1 MRYSGVAVWLL
12 MITIPSF
19 WWMLAVGPYA
29 ACYSSPA
36 VLVFGIL
43 LWVLVSLAMAM
54 GAASDPGVI
63 PRSVDGRVPD
73 DTVRRTQLINGVEF
87 ELKVCT
93 TCGIVRP
100 PRSSH
105 DRKTD
110 RCVLK
115 FDHFCIFLGNTVGR
129 KNYLWFLCFV
139 GLTSFGAIYFVCF
152 SLWQVFHL
160 AGRLE
165 REAGLDSGTAIA
177 KAVGQAF
184 TTVVIGVYFT
194 VMGGLVTL
202 LFLLH
207 CYFVSTG
214 QTTYEF
220 MRGAWKKKT
229 NPFNMG
235 LRANWMAVVHDAAE
249 GGRSARYSPSEGSPV
264 TMETSAETN
273 AAVPG
278 VGEYV
283 GMRTYSPS
291 VSPVL
296 EATRAPSSLV
306 EGQAGDKRSAAVL
319 TELHGLHDKIV
330 GPPPS
335 PTPGPP
341 PTSAEFQVHLGDQV
355 ISTTLSAKMLKK
367 PLQKALIDPFLKQFK
382 QKIDA
387 VIVDG
392 ERADV
397 KQPASAFVKQAGRAV
412 SVQLVRPGDLV

>member
-1 MRYSGVAVWLL
+1 MTLARTLTLTLVLTRTRTRTEPPNPKPNPNPNPHPHPHLS
-12 MITIPSF
+12 PSPLTF
-19 WWMLAVGPYA
+19 HPH
-29 ACYSSPA
+29 
-36 VLVFGIL
+36 
-43 LWVLVSLAMAM
+43 
-54 GAASDPGVI
+54 
-63 PRSVDGRVPD
+63 PR
-73 DTVRRTQLINGVEF
+73 
-87 ELKVCT
+87 
-93 TCGIVRP
+93 
-100 PRSSH
+100 
-105 DRKTD
+105 
-110 RCVLK
+110 
-115 FDHFCIFLGNTVGR
+115 
-129 KNYLWFLCFV
+129 FLCFV

-165 REAGLDSGTAIA
+165 REAGIDSGTAIA

-194 VMGGLVTL
+194 VMGGLVTLLFLLHGLGLGLGFGFANPSPNPNPNPNQVTL

-235 LRANWMAVVHDAAE
+235 LRANWMAVVRDAAE

-283 GMRTYSPS
+283 GMRIYSPS

-296 EATRAPSSLV
+296 EATRALSSLV

-367 PLQKALIDPFLKQFK
+367 PLQKAPQ
-382 QKIDA
+382 
-387 VIVDG
+387 
-392 ERADV
+392 
-397 KQPASAFVKQAGRAV
+397 
-412 SVQLVRPGDLV
+412 

>member
-1 MRYSGVAVWLL
+1 MTLARTLTLTLALTRTRTRTEPPNPKPNPNPNPNPHPHLS
-12 MITIPSF
+12 PSPLTF
-19 WWMLAVGPYA
+19 HPH
-29 ACYSSPA
+29 
-36 VLVFGIL
+36 
-43 LWVLVSLAMAM
+43 
-54 GAASDPGVI
+54 
-63 PRSVDGRVPD
+63 PR
-73 DTVRRTQLINGVEF
+73 
-87 ELKVCT
+87 
-93 TCGIVRP
+93 
-100 PRSSH
+100 
-105 DRKTD
+105 
-110 RCVLK
+110 
-115 FDHFCIFLGNTVGR
+115 
-129 KNYLWFLCFV
+129 FLCFV

-165 REAGLDSGTAIA
+165 REAGIDSGTAIA

-194 VMGGLVTL
+194 VMGGLVTLLFLLHGLGLGLGFGFANPSPNPNPNPNLVTLLFLLHGLGLGLGFGFANPSPNPNPNPNQVTL

-235 LRANWMAVVHDAAE
+235 LRANWMAVVRDAAE

-283 GMRTYSPS
+283 GMRIYSPS

-296 EATRAPSSLV
+296 EATRALSSLV

-367 PLQKALIDPFLKQFK
+367 PLQKAPQ
-382 QKIDA
+382 
-387 VIVDG
+387 
-392 ERADV
+392 
-397 KQPASAFVKQAGRAV
+397 
-412 SVQLVRPGDLV
+412 

>member
-1 MRYSGVAVWLL
+1 M
-12 MITIPSF
+12 
-19 WWMLAVGPYA
+19 
-29 ACYSSPA
+29 
-36 VLVFGIL
+36 
-43 LWVLVSLAMAM
+43 SLARTLTLTLVLTRTRTRTEPPNPKPNPNPNPHPHPHL
-54 GAASDPGVI
+54 SPSPLTFHPH
-63 PRSVDGRVPD
+63 PR
-73 DTVRRTQLINGVEF
+73 
-87 ELKVCT
+87 
-93 TCGIVRP
+93 
-100 PRSSH
+100 
-105 DRKTD
+105 
-110 RCVLK
+110 
-115 FDHFCIFLGNTVGR
+115 
-129 KNYLWFLCFV
+129 FLCFV

-165 REAGLDSGTAIA
+165 REAGIDSGTAIA

-194 VMGGLVTL
+194 VMGGLVTLLFLLHGLGLGLGFGFANPSPNPNPNPNQVTL

-235 LRANWMAVVHDAAE
+235 LRANWMAVVRDAAE

-283 GMRTYSPS
+283 GMRIYSPS

-296 EATRAPSSLV
+296 EATRALSSLV

-341 PTSAEFQVHLGDQV
+341 PTSAEFQVHLGEQV

-367 PLQKALIDPFLKQFK
+367 PLQKAPQ
-382 QKIDA
+382 
-387 VIVDG
+387 
-392 ERADV
+392 
-397 KQPASAFVKQAGRAV
+397 
-412 SVQLVRPGDLV
+412 

>member
-1 MRYSGVAVWLL
+1 M
-12 MITIPSF
+12 
-19 WWMLAVGPYA
+19 
-29 ACYSSPA
+29 
-36 VLVFGIL
+36 
-43 LWVLVSLAMAM
+43 
-54 GAASDPGVI
+54 
-63 PRSVDGRVPD
+63 
-73 DTVRRTQLINGVEF
+73 
-87 ELKVCT
+87 
-93 TCGIVRP
+93 RP

-129 KNYLWFLCFV
+129 KNYFWFLCFV
-139 GLTSFGAIYFVCF
+139 GLTSFGAIYFVAS

-177 KAVGQAF
+177 KAIGQAF

-220 MRGAWKKKT
+220 MRGAWKKKK
-229 NPFNMG
+229 NPFNRG
-235 LRANWMAVVHDAAE
+235 LCANWVAVVRDAAE
-249 GGRSARYSPSEGSPV
+249 GGRCAVHSPIESSPV
-264 TMETSAETN
+264 TIVPN

-283 GMRTYSPS
+283 GTKIYSPS
-291 VSPVL
+291 VSPAL
-296 EATRAPSSLV
+296 
-306 EGQAGDKRSAAVL
+306 EGQAGDNGSVM
-319 TELHGLHDKIV
+319 TELDGLGDKNER
-330 GPPPS
+330 
-335 PTPGPP
+335 TPGPP

-367 PLQKALIDPFLKQFK
+367 PLQKAPSRKSVSQSVSQSVGRSVSRSVSRK
-382 QKIDA
+382 QKISRSYL
-387 VIVDG
+387 G
-392 ERADV
+392 RTKEERMPSATRL
-397 KQPASAFVKQAGRAV
+397 ASDYLHLFTLLLRR
-412 SVQLVRPGDLV
+412 SSTPSSSNSSRRSTR

>member
-1 MRYSGVAVWLL
+1 MTLARTLTLTLVLTRTRTRTEPPNPKPNPNPNPNPHPHLS
-12 MITIPSF
+12 PSPLTF
-19 WWMLAVGPYA
+19 HPH
-29 ACYSSPA
+29 
-36 VLVFGIL
+36 
-43 LWVLVSLAMAM
+43 
-54 GAASDPGVI
+54 
-63 PRSVDGRVPD
+63 PR
-73 DTVRRTQLINGVEF
+73 
-87 ELKVCT
+87 
-93 TCGIVRP
+93 
-100 PRSSH
+100 
-105 DRKTD
+105 
-110 RCVLK
+110 
-115 FDHFCIFLGNTVGR
+115 
-129 KNYLWFLCFV
+129 FLCFV

-165 REAGLDSGTAIA
+165 REAGIDSGTAIA

-194 VMGGLVTL
+194 VMGGLVTLLFLLHGLGLGLGFGFANPSPNPNPNPNQVTL

-235 LRANWMAVVHDAAE
+235 LRANWMAVVRDAAE

-283 GMRTYSPS
+283 GMRIYSPS

-296 EATRAPSSLV
+296 EATRALSSLV

-367 PLQKALIDPFLKQFK
+367 PLQKAPQ
-382 QKIDA
+382 
-387 VIVDG
+387 
-392 ERADV
+392 
-397 KQPASAFVKQAGRAV
+397 
-412 SVQLVRPGDLV
+412 

>member
-1 MRYSGVAVWLL
+1 M
-12 MITIPSF
+12 
-19 WWMLAVGPYA
+19 
-29 ACYSSPA
+29 
-36 VLVFGIL
+36 
-43 LWVLVSLAMAM
+43 
-54 GAASDPGVI
+54 
-63 PRSVDGRVPD
+63 
-73 DTVRRTQLINGVEF
+73 
-87 ELKVCT
+87 
-93 TCGIVRP
+93 
-100 PRSSH
+100 
-105 DRKTD
+105 
-110 RCVLK
+110 
-115 FDHFCIFLGNTVGR
+115 
-129 KNYLWFLCFV
+129 
-139 GLTSFGAIYFVCF
+139 
-152 SLWQVFHL
+152 FHL

-165 REAGLDSGTAIA
+165 REAGIDSGTAIA

-194 VMGGLVTL
+194 VMGGLVTLLFLLHGLGLGLGFGFANPSPNPNPNPNQVTL

-235 LRANWMAVVHDAAE
+235 LRANWMAVVRDAAE

-283 GMRTYSPS
+283 GMRIYSPS

-296 EATRAPSSLV
+296 EATRALSSLV

-367 PLQKALIDPFLKQFK
+367 PLQKAPQ
-382 QKIDA
+382 
-387 VIVDG
+387 
-392 ERADV
+392 
-397 KQPASAFVKQAGRAV
+397 
-412 SVQLVRPGDLV
+412 

>member
-1 MRYSGVAVWLL
+1 MTLARTLTLTLALTRTRTRTEPPNPKPNPNPNPHPHPHLS
-12 MITIPSF
+12 PSPLTF
-19 WWMLAVGPYA
+19 HPH
-29 ACYSSPA
+29 
-36 VLVFGIL
+36 
-43 LWVLVSLAMAM
+43 
-54 GAASDPGVI
+54 
-63 PRSVDGRVPD
+63 PR
-73 DTVRRTQLINGVEF
+73 
-87 ELKVCT
+87 
-93 TCGIVRP
+93 
-100 PRSSH
+100 
-105 DRKTD
+105 
-110 RCVLK
+110 
-115 FDHFCIFLGNTVGR
+115 
-129 KNYLWFLCFV
+129 FLCFV

-165 REAGLDSGTAIA
+165 REAGIDSGTAIA

-194 VMGGLVTL
+194 VMGGLVTLLFLLHGLGLGLGFGFANPSPNPNPNPNQVTL

-235 LRANWMAVVHDAAE
+235 LRANWMAVVRDAAE

-283 GMRTYSPS
+283 GMRIYSPS

-296 EATRAPSSLV
+296 EATRALSSLV

-367 PLQKALIDPFLKQFK
+367 PLQKAPQ
-382 QKIDA
+382 
-387 VIVDG
+387 
-392 ERADV
+392 
-397 KQPASAFVKQAGRAV
+397 
-412 SVQLVRPGDLV
+412 

>member
-1 MRYSGVAVWLL
+1 M
-12 MITIPSF
+12 
-19 WWMLAVGPYA
+19 
-29 ACYSSPA
+29 
-36 VLVFGIL
+36 
-43 LWVLVSLAMAM
+43 SLARTLTLTLVLTRTRTRTEPPNPKPNPNPNPNPHPHL
-54 GAASDPGVI
+54 SPSPLTFHPH
-63 PRSVDGRVPD
+63 PR
-73 DTVRRTQLINGVEF
+73 
-87 ELKVCT
+87 
-93 TCGIVRP
+93 
-100 PRSSH
+100 
-105 DRKTD
+105 
-110 RCVLK
+110 
-115 FDHFCIFLGNTVGR
+115 
-129 KNYLWFLCFV
+129 FLCFV

-165 REAGLDSGTAIA
+165 REAGIDSGTAIA

-194 VMGGLVTL
+194 VMGGLVTLLFLLHGLGLGLGFGFANPSPNPNPNPNQVTL

-235 LRANWMAVVHDAAE
+235 LRANWMAVVRDAAE

-283 GMRTYSPS
+283 GMRIYSPS

-296 EATRAPSSLV
+296 EATRALSSLV

-367 PLQKALIDPFLKQFK
+367 PLQKAPQ
-382 QKIDA
+382 
-387 VIVDG
+387 
-392 ERADV
+392 
-397 KQPASAFVKQAGRAV
+397 
-412 SVQLVRPGDLV
+412 

>member
-1 MRYSGVAVWLL
+1 M
-12 MITIPSF
+12 
-19 WWMLAVGPYA
+19 
-29 ACYSSPA
+29 
-36 VLVFGIL
+36 
-43 LWVLVSLAMAM
+43 SLARTLTLTLVLTRTRTRTEPPNPKPNPNPNPNPHPHL
-54 GAASDPGVI
+54 SPSPLTFHPH
-63 PRSVDGRVPD
+63 PR
-73 DTVRRTQLINGVEF
+73 
-87 ELKVCT
+87 
-93 TCGIVRP
+93 
-100 PRSSH
+100 
-105 DRKTD
+105 
-110 RCVLK
+110 
-115 FDHFCIFLGNTVGR
+115 
-129 KNYLWFLCFV
+129 FLCFV

-207 CYFVSTG
+207 GLGLGLGFGFANPSPNPNPNPNQVTLLFLLHCYFVSTG

-235 LRANWMAVVHDAAE
+235 LRANWMAVVRDAAE

-283 GMRTYSPS
+283 GTRIYSPS

-296 EATRAPSSLV
+296 EATRALSSLV

-367 PLQKALIDPFLKQFK
+367 PLQKAPQ
-382 QKIDA
+382 
-387 VIVDG
+387 
-392 ERADV
+392 
-397 KQPASAFVKQAGRAV
+397 
-412 SVQLVRPGDLV
+412 

>member
-1 MRYSGVAVWLL
+1 MTLARTLTLTLVLTRTRTRTEPPNPKPNPNPNPNPHPHLS
-12 MITIPSF
+12 PSPLTF
-19 WWMLAVGPYA
+19 HPH
-29 ACYSSPA
+29 
-36 VLVFGIL
+36 
-43 LWVLVSLAMAM
+43 
-54 GAASDPGVI
+54 
-63 PRSVDGRVPD
+63 PR
-73 DTVRRTQLINGVEF
+73 
-87 ELKVCT
+87 
-93 TCGIVRP
+93 
-100 PRSSH
+100 
-105 DRKTD
+105 
-110 RCVLK
+110 
-115 FDHFCIFLGNTVGR
+115 
-129 KNYLWFLCFV
+129 FLCFV

-207 CYFVSTG
+207 GLGLGLGFGFANPSPNPNPNPNQVTLLFLLHCYFVSTG

-235 LRANWMAVVHDAAE
+235 LRANWMAVVRDAAE

-283 GMRTYSPS
+283 GMRIYSPS

-296 EATRAPSSLV
+296 EATRALSSLV

-367 PLQKALIDPFLKQFK
+367 PLQKAPQ
-382 QKIDA
+382 
-387 VIVDG
+387 
-392 ERADV
+392 
-397 KQPASAFVKQAGRAV
+397 
-412 SVQLVRPGDLV
+412 

>member
-1 MRYSGVAVWLL
+1 M
-12 MITIPSF
+12 
-19 WWMLAVGPYA
+19 
-29 ACYSSPA
+29 
-36 VLVFGIL
+36 
-43 LWVLVSLAMAM
+43 
-54 GAASDPGVI
+54 
-63 PRSVDGRVPD
+63 
-73 DTVRRTQLINGVEF
+73 
-87 ELKVCT
+87 
-93 TCGIVRP
+93 
-100 PRSSH
+100 
-105 DRKTD
+105 
-110 RCVLK
+110 
-115 FDHFCIFLGNTVGR
+115 
-129 KNYLWFLCFV
+129 
-139 GLTSFGAIYFVCF
+139 
-152 SLWQVFHL
+152 
-160 AGRLE
+160 
-165 REAGLDSGTAIA
+165 
-177 KAVGQAF
+177 
-184 TTVVIGVYFT
+184 
-194 VMGGLVTL
+194 TL

-235 LRANWMAVVHDAAE
+235 LRANWMAVVRDAAE

-264 TMETSAETN
+264 TMEISAETN

-283 GMRTYSPS
+283 GMRIYSPS

-296 EATRAPSSLV
+296 EATRALSSLV

-367 PLQKALIDPFLKQFK
+367 PLQKA
-382 QKIDA
+382 
-387 VIVDG
+387 
-392 ERADV
+392 R
-397 KQPASAFVKQAGRAV
+397 S
-412 SVQLVRPGDLV
+412 

>member
-1 MRYSGVAVWLL
+1 M
-12 MITIPSF
+12 
-19 WWMLAVGPYA
+19 
-29 ACYSSPA
+29 
-36 VLVFGIL
+36 
-43 LWVLVSLAMAM
+43 
-54 GAASDPGVI
+54 
-63 PRSVDGRVPD
+63 
-73 DTVRRTQLINGVEF
+73 
-87 ELKVCT
+87 
-93 TCGIVRP
+93 RP

-110 RCVLK
+110 RCVPK

-129 KNYLWFLCFV
+129 SNYLWFLCFV

-165 REAGLDSGTAIA
+165 REAGIDSGTAIA

-194 VMGGLVTL
+194 VMGGLVTLLFLLHGLGLGLGFGFANPSPNPNPNPNQVTL

-235 LRANWMAVVHDAAE
+235 LRANWMAVVRDAAE

-283 GMRTYSPS
+283 GMRIYSPS

-296 EATRAPSSLV
+296 EATRALSSLV

-330 GPPPS
+330 GPSPS

-367 PLQKALIDPFLKQFK
+367 PLQKAPQ
-382 QKIDA
+382 
-387 VIVDG
+387 
-392 ERADV
+392 
-397 KQPASAFVKQAGRAV
+397 
-412 SVQLVRPGDLV
+412 

>member
-1 MRYSGVAVWLL
+1 M
-12 MITIPSF
+12 
-19 WWMLAVGPYA
+19 
-29 ACYSSPA
+29 
-36 VLVFGIL
+36 
-43 LWVLVSLAMAM
+43 SLARTLTLTLALTRTRTRTEPPNPKPNPNPNPNPHPHL
-54 GAASDPGVI
+54 SPSPLTFHPH
-63 PRSVDGRVPD
+63 PR
-73 DTVRRTQLINGVEF
+73 
-87 ELKVCT
+87 
-93 TCGIVRP
+93 
-100 PRSSH
+100 
-105 DRKTD
+105 
-110 RCVLK
+110 
-115 FDHFCIFLGNTVGR
+115 
-129 KNYLWFLCFV
+129 FLCFV

-165 REAGLDSGTAIA
+165 REAGIDSGTAIA

-194 VMGGLVTL
+194 VMGGLVTLLFLLHGLGLGLGFGFANPSPNPNPNPNQVTL

-235 LRANWMAVVHDAAE
+235 LRANWMAVVRDAAE

-283 GMRTYSPS
+283 GMRIYSPS

-296 EATRAPSSLV
+296 EATRALSSLV

-367 PLQKALIDPFLKQFK
+367 PLQKAPQ
-382 QKIDA
+382 
-387 VIVDG
+387 
-392 ERADV
+392 
-397 KQPASAFVKQAGRAV
+397 
-412 SVQLVRPGDLV
+412 

>member
-1 MRYSGVAVWLL
+1 MS
-12 MITIPSF
+12 
-19 WWMLAVGPYA
+19 
-29 ACYSSPA
+29 
-36 VLVFGIL
+36 
-43 LWVLVSLAMAM
+43 
-54 GAASDPGVI
+54 
-63 PRSVDGRVPD
+63 
-73 DTVRRTQLINGVEF
+73 
-87 ELKVCT
+87 
-93 TCGIVRP
+93 
-100 PRSSH
+100 
-105 DRKTD
+105 
-110 RCVLK
+110 
-115 FDHFCIFLGNTVGR
+115 
-129 KNYLWFLCFV
+129 
-139 GLTSFGAIYFVCF
+139 
-152 SLWQVFHL
+152 HL

-165 REAGLDSGTAIA
+165 REAGLDSGTATA

-184 TTVVIGVYFT
+184 PTVVIGVYFT

-220 MRGAWKKKT
+220 MRGAWKNNT

-235 LRANWMAVVHDAAE
+235 LRANWMAVVRDAAE

-264 TMETSAETN
+264 TTETSAETN

-283 GMRTYSPS
+283 GTRIYSPS

-296 EATRAPSSLV
+296 EATRALNSLV
-306 EGQAGDKRSAAVL
+306 EGQATPAVM

-367 PLQKALIDPFLKQFK
+367 PLQKARP
-382 QKIDA
+382 
-387 VIVDG
+387 
-392 ERADV
+392 
-397 KQPASAFVKQAGRAV
+397 V
-412 SVQLVRPGDLV
+412 SK